1 MPFPF
6 EVGFDEVQSNLDV
19 YVDAVFGCLKSES
32 EQSQTMMK
40 NFLCELFPLFG
51 IVYNLGKIK
60 YLFESK
66 SQGLQTLSHLCR
78 TNSHNQIIF

>member
-1 MPFPF
+1 
-6 EVGFDEVQSNLDV
+6 
-19 YVDAVFGCLKSES
+19 
-32 EQSQTMMK
+32 MMK
-40 NFLCELFPLFG
+40 NFLCELFPLFR

-78 TNSHNQIIF
+78 TNSHNQIIL